1 MSQPVTKYVTIMKT
15 FNAFIFKLLI
25 AMLVFSACSSGKKPE
40 KYIGY
45 WIEGGDDLVMPT
57 QIKEQA
63 GNLYIIV
70 DNEGEKIEMPA
81 TFDEEGKSLTAKHP
95 SPAGNLDVQAI
106 YLDGSKRLKM
116 TIANSSKELSEI
128 PETEAKERV
137 KKIEAFYDPNFF
149 IGKWMNLATTEASPI
164 EIRKEGDK
172 YFLQAALNNME
183 IKYNKRFFVWSYM
196 GGTSRISRL
205 KNGNLRWDIGAFRTE
220 YKRM

>member
-1 MSQPVTKYVTIMKT
+1 MKIL
-15 FNAFIFKLLI
+15 NAFTFKLLV
-25 AMLVFSACSSGKKPE
+25 ALFVFAACSNDKNPE

-45 WIEGGDDLVMPT
+45 WMESDDDLVMPT

-63 GNLYIIV
+63 GKLYIIV

-81 TFDEEGKSLTAKHP
+81 TFDEEGKFLTAKLP
-95 SPAGNLDVQAI
+95 SSAGNLDVQAI
-106 YLDGSKRLKM
+106 YLDGSKRLQM
-116 TIANSSKELSEI
+116 NIANSSKELSEI
-128 PETEAKERV
+128 PETKAKERA
-137 KKIEAFYDPNFF
+137 KKIEAFYDPSFF
-149 IGKWMNLATTEASPI
+149 IGKWMNLATTEAGPI

-172 YFLQAALNNME
+172 YFLQTALSHME

-196 GGTSRISRL
+196 GSTSRISRL